1 MRPREYLSHY
11 AKTFRTVELD
21 STFCATPSASS
32 VTAWYEK
39 TPPGFVF
46 AATVPQLIAH
56 DNTPDQHTRKHEQGA
71 FKSKGESGKRELK
84 KSILRE
90 TG

>member
-1 MRPREYLSHY
+1 MQPREYLSHY
-11 AKTFRTVELD
+11 AKTFRTVEVD
-21 STFCATPSASS
+21 STYHAVMVEADG
-32 VTAWYEK
+32 VAQNEK
-39 TPPGFVF
+39 TPAGFVF
-46 AATVPQLIAH
+46 AATVPQVIAH

-90 TG
+90 TA